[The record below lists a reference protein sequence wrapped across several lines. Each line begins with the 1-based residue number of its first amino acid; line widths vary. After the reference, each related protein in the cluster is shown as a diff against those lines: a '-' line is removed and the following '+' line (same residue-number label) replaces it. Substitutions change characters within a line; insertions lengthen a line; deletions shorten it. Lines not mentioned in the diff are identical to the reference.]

1 MNVALEDYFNEIPL
15 QQKFYWEVEEDRI
28 QGYYQDEY
36 DQETYPYLSNE
47 TTEQMRLSQE

>member
-15 QQKFYWEVEEDRI
+15 QQVEEDRI

-36 DQETYPYLSNE
+36 EQETYPYLSNE
-47 TTEQMRLSQE
+47 TTE